1 MKVLISGASGL
12 IGQALTSSL
21 RADDHDVV
29 HLVRHTPKAAHHVQ
43 WDPAAGTYDADNL
56 AGVDVVVN
64 LNGAGV
70 GDKRWTPDYKNL
82 LRSSR
87 LDSTKT
93 LFDLV
98 SDLKEKPRLVLQGSA
113 VGFYGSRGDE
123 VLTERSERGTGFL
136 ADLTVDWENTARDSD
151 GATMH
156 GVDVAYL
163 RTGLVMAAHGGAFE
177 RLLIPFKLGAGGPIG
192 KGQMWWPWITLHDH
206 IRACRFL
213 MEHHVTGAVNLTG
226 PEPRRNKEISTA
238 LGRALVRPSFVPVP
252 SFALKAVLG
261 EFSADVMASQR
272 VEPAVLLDAGFTFE
286 HPTIVSACRWLA
298 DVA

>member
-21 RADDHDVV
+21 TSDGHEVL
-29 HLVRHTPKAAHHVQ
+29 HLVRHTPQAEHHIQ
-43 WDPAAGTYDADNL
+43 WDPAAGTYDTTKLTA
-56 AGVDVVVN
+56 VDTVVN

-70 GDKRWTPDYKNL
+70 GDKRWTPEYKNL

-87 LDSTKT
+87 IDSTKT
-93 LFDLV
+93 LFDLLG
-98 SDLKEKPRLVLQGSA
+98 DLKEKPRLVLQGSA

-123 VLTERSERGTGFL
+123 LLTERSQRGTGFL
-136 ADLTVDWENTARDSD
+136 ADLTVDWEAAAAGED
-151 GATMH
+151 GAALH
-156 GVDVAYL
+156 GIDVAYL

-177 RLLIPFKLGAGGPIG
+177 RLLLPFKLGLGGPIG
-192 KGQMWWPWITLHDH
+192 DGKMWWPWITLHDH

-213 MEHHVTGAVNLTG
+213 MEHHVTGPVNLTG
-226 PEPRRNKEISTA
+226 PEPRRNKDVSTA

-252 SFALKAVLG
+252 PVALKAVLG
-261 EFSADVMASQR
+261 EFAGDVMSSQR
-272 VEPAVLLDAGFTFE
+272 AEPAVLLDAGFQFD
-286 HPTIVSACRWLA
+286 HPTIVSACGWLA